1 MTVVSFDIDGT
12 LVIGDPPGVVTLE
25 MVRRARTLGYVIG
38 SCSDRPIRNQQELWA
53 ANAIEVDFVALKHR
67 LDEVR
72 ERFPA
77 LRYVHIGD
85 TDVDRHFARLAGF
98 EFHHVDQ
105 LPAEGSEGWIF

>member
-25 MVRRARTLGYVIG
+25 LVRRARSLGYVIG

-53 ANAIEVDFVALKHR
+53 AAMIEVDFVSLKHR
-67 LDEVR
+67 LDEVKQ
-72 ERFPA
+72 RFQA
-77 LRYVHIGD
+77 VRYVHIGD

-105 LPAEGSEGWIF
+105 LPEEGSEGWIF

>member
-12 LVIGDPPGVVTLE
+12 LVIGDPPGLVTLE
-25 MVRRARTLGYVIG
+25 MVRRARSLGYVIG

-53 ANAIEVDFVALKHR
+53 AASIEVDFVSLKHR
-67 LDEVR
+67 LDEVK

-98 EFHHVDQ
+98 EFHHVDH
-105 LPAEGSEGWIF
+105 LPNEGSDGWIF

>member
-12 LVIGDPPGVVTLE
+12 LVIGDPPGAVTLE

-38 SCSDRPIRNQQELWA
+38 SCSDRPIRNQEELWA
-53 ANAIEVDFVALKHR
+53 ANEIAVDFVALKHR

-72 ERFPA
+72 SRFPA
-77 LRYVHIGD
+77 RRYVHIGD

-98 EFHHVDQ
+98 DFFHVNE
-105 LPAEGSEGWIF
+105 LPADGTDGWIF